1 MIKRIPY
8 RTEAAF
14 ISLPTGRH
22 AVYSSEFKSVWQRM
36 MRKAIEEKISEER
49 FRFHD
54 IRAKHATD
62 RDEQK
67 LNAQLA
73 LGHPDPGMTARY
85 IRSKK
90 GRRVTPLGS
99 KIVEDGP

>member
-1 MIKRIPY
+1 MTWR
-8 RTEAAF
+8 RL
-14 ISLPTGRH
+14 S
-22 AVYSSEFKSVWQRM
+22 
-36 MRKAIEEKISEER
+36 
-49 FRFHD
+49 
-54 IRAKHATD
+54 TD
-62 RDEQK
+62 GDEQK

-90 GRRVTPLGS
+90 GRRKTPLSS

>member
-1 MIKRIPY
+1 MRLGRGSADGKPVRYTIICVALHQ
-8 RTEAAF
+8 TLGL
-14 ISLPTGRH
+14 SLELQTAPTMTWRRL
-22 AVYSSEFKSVWQRM
+22 S
-36 MRKAIEEKISEER
+36 
-49 FRFHD
+49 
-54 IRAKHATD
+54 TD
-62 RDEQK
+62 GDEQK

-90 GRRVTPLGS
+90 GRRKTPLSS